1 MIGINTIPTENQRR
15 NHIATVTAGG
25 RILDVDSY
33 QRMHSVR
40 NQQRPISKIIDAD
53 SLQAEREERQTRR
66 RPCED
71 VIIA

>member
-1 MIGINTIPTENQRR
+1 MIRINTIPGNQRR

-33 QRMHSVR
+33 QRMHSAG
-40 NQQRPISKIIDAD
+40 NKQKPLGKIIDAD
-53 SLQAEREERQTRR
+53 SLQAEREDRQTRR